1 MKNNLFNAYH
11 DFCHATGFYD
21 LTQKITFWAEK
32 VFGYDK
38 LKILFTEDDK
48 LVSYEKNK

>member
-11 DFCHATGFYD
+11 DFCHAEGFYD
-21 LTQKITFWAEK
+21 LTCKITHWADK
-32 VFGYDK
+32 IFGYDK